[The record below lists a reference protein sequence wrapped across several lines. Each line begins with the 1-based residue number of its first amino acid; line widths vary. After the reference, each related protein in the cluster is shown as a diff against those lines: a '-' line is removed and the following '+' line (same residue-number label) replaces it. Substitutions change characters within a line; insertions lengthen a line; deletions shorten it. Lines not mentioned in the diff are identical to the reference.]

1 MDWYDYL
8 QNKFLFE
15 EFKNLLD
22 SLPIFINLENLK
34 TNIQNWQ
41 LEKMIAKRRIAEAK
55 NNITFEYEFSFLDS
69 YQLIEIKAVY
79 DKNGLKSID
88 LKYIDDY
95 SNKEKLQVIFLK
107 NGIAKLKRD
116 FFDNEYNHKKEEKYY
131 QNGEVKCAK
140 LWEVDFFDQSHL
152 KSAYYFTPGCIL
164 LHDIYKDKMIHIIR
178 YNIPYSPM
186 ISVDELMK
194 DYDIPEFKLGVSAF
208 NTSLSKNQF
217 SKQCKGVLSRVK
229 KLSSENTSIK

>member
-1 MDWYDYL
+1 MKYYDYL

-22 SLPIFINLENLK
+22 SLPIFINLVNLK
-34 TNIQNWQ
+34 TSVQNWQ
-41 LEKMIAKRRIAEAK
+41 LEKMIAKRLILETK
-55 NNITFEYEFSFLDS
+55 NSITFEYEFSFLDS
-69 YQLIEIKAVY
+69 YQLIEIKTVY

-88 LKYIDDY
+88 LRYIDDY
-95 SNKEKLQVIFLK
+95 SNKEELQVIFLK

-131 QNGEVKCAK
+131 QNGEVKCSK
-140 LWEVDFFDQSHL
+140 LWEVDFLNQSYL
-152 KSAYYFTPGCIL
+152 KSAYYSTPECIL
-164 LHDIYKDKMIHIIR
+164 LHDIYNEKMVHIIR
-178 YNIPYSPM
+178 YNIPCSPM
-186 ISVDELMK
+186 SSVDELMK
-194 DYDIPEFKLGVSAF
+194 DYEIPEFKLGVSVF

-229 KLSSENTSIK
+229 KLGSENTSIK